1 MGLYDL
7 EDEENSKPF
16 SIEAEEALL
25 GSIFINPN
33 VIGDVVDI
41 VTSEDFYKNNY
52 KIIFSE
58 MVKAYNTG
66 KIIDVLLIIESLKKL
81 NLIDEIGGEDI
92 IYDLTEVVPTAAN
105 AINYAQII
113 KDKSVQRQLINIG
126 EKIVKM
132 AMRGYE
138 EIDTMLDKSE
148 SMIFKIAESKQK
160 KDIVPL
166 SELVQ
171 TKVSQMDTY
180 SETKGRVTGISSG
193 FSRYDNITS
202 GFHGSDLLI
211 LAARPAMGKT
221 AFALNLA
228 INVARQGKSVLI
240 YSLEMGNEQ
249 LFDRLVASESKIR
262 LKALKDSTMTSEEL
276 VNLGNGLG
284 RLSEIPIYISD
295 SSSVNM
301 LEIKATARRLRAEG
315 KLDFMLIDYLQLI
328 SPSEN
333 SRKSREQEISE
344 ISRSLKILAKEL
356 NIPIVTLSQLS
367 RGVEQRVDKRP
378 ILSDLRES
386 GAIEQDADM
395 VMFLYR
401 DKYYH
406 KDTAPEVENVNVPQ
420 KYTSNPQESQKNNEN
435 KLEKVELIIGKHRSG
450 PTGTIELGFLPD
462 FQQFVNVEDD
472 EFLPP
477 AE

>member
-284 RLSEIPIYISD
+284 RLSEMPIYISD